1 MKIKN
6 FCFSLLFLAGLISL
20 GGLSSLF
27 FIKKPVHL
35 IGKLEAQG
43 FQVDEENN
51 QINCQFFLKWNDSK
65 WTANQVL
72 DKMEIVK
79 IFNDRFQAEYQSQ
92 NFEVYNLQTLQ
103 LIKKIPS
110 CEQPVFSSLLKVGE
124 ERVLFYLISIIF
136 QN

>member
-72 DKMEIVK
+72 EKMQTTK
-79 IFNDRFQAEYQSQ
+79 IFNNRYQTEYQPQ
-92 NFEVYNLQTLQ
+92 NFEIYDLQTLQ
-103 LIKKIPS
+103 LTTKIPP
-110 CEQPVFSSLLKVGE
+110 CEQSVFSSVLKVGE

>member
-51 QINCQFFLKWNDSK
+51 QINCQFFLK
-65 WTANQVL
+65 
-72 DKMEIVK
+72 
-79 IFNDRFQAEYQSQ
+79 
-92 NFEVYNLQTLQ
+92 
-103 LIKKIPS
+103 
-110 CEQPVFSSLLKVGE
+110 
-124 ERVLFYLISIIF
+124 
-136 QN
+136 